1 MRSATTS
8 SSQVDDE
15 SQPPV
20 FLHSA
25 AFHAT
30 RNALVQIRH
39 ERSASASATGMVMSQ
54 STASHS
60 LDAHVAVVPSDGS
73 TAATA
78 VTDPPLPSSAPV
90 VPTGPRRRYSISNS
104 RLLFINLP
112 RMLRLPCLYMEGA
125 YRSYC
130 SEQNFP
136 TPNPYHHHCHRPPK
150 LSRPGF
156 VYSPKFHPCLQT
168 FVLRIPIHT
177 QVGCPSWSV
186 RMGFSVHKPYR
197 PVGSC

>member
-8 SSQVDDE
+8 SPQVDDE

-39 ERSASASATGMVMSQ
+39 ERSASASATGKVMSQ
-54 STASHS
+54 STANHS

-78 VTDPPLPSSAPV
+78 VPDPPLPSSAPV

-130 SEQNFP
+130 SEQNCP
-136 TPNPYHHHCHRPPK
+136 TPKPLSPSPSPPVQA
-150 LSRPGF
+150 LSGF
-156 VYSPKFHPCLQT
+156 FHSPKFHPCCQT
-168 FVLRIPIHT
+168 FVLRITIHT

-186 RMGFSVHKPYR
+186 RTGFSVHKPYR
-197 PVGSC
+197 PDGSC